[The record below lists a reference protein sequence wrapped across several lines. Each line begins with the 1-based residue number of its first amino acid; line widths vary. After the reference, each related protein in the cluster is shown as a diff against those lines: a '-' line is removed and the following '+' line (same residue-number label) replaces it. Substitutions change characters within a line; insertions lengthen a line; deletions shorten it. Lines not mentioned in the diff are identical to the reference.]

1 MSGGARTPCLGRG
14 FFCITLAMRHLA
26 LPVLTWVAAWALTL
40 AASAS
45 EAQVQDTSGLQQ
57 GAFLPG
63 VAAAAPP
70 RPAEEEPR
78 PLTVALGVGAGMQY
92 DSRACFLAGQA
103 GGEGVEPDTAPCVL
117 FAGGGDLALL
127 WRQRIGGMI
136 GVYSV
141 SGQAVRTGKEPAIPD
156 RISLPLAL
164 EVRPLAFL
172 PSSGYVGRV
181 LAGVGLRAGPS
192 IEILRTASDQTATAG
207 LYLALLGE
215 VPLSRVAQHG
225 VSLRLGLH
233 LITAPRVSLNDGLVR
248 SSPFDACAPQSPEP
262 GCVPAG
268 ERLHGVGV
276 VAQTYLGL
284 VYYP

>member
-1 MSGGARTPCLGRG
+1 MH
-14 FFCITLAMRHLA
+14 HLA
-26 LPVLTWVAAWALTL
+26 LLALVWAPAL
-40 AASAS
+40 AAAPLAR
-45 EAQVQDTSGLQQ
+45 AQGTGGLQQ

-63 VAAAAPP
+63 APPAAAMPGDEA
-70 RPAEEEPR
+70 PR

-92 DSRACFLAGQA
+92 DSRACFLAA
-103 GGEGVEPDTAPCVL
+103 DGGDGTEPTTSPCVL

-136 GVYSV
+136 GIYSV

-164 EVRPLAFL
+164 EVRPLSFL
-172 PSSGYVGRV
+172 PASGYAARA
-181 LAGVGLRAGPS
+181 LAGVTLRAGPS

-207 LYLALLGE
+207 LYLGVLGE
-215 VPLSRVAQHG
+215 VPLSRAARHG

-248 SSPFDACAPQSPEP
+248 SSPFDACAPQNPEP
-262 GCVPAG
+262 GCVPAS